1 MTTGSHGAGTL
12 LAGRYRFEDLL
23 TEHDGAHFWRA
34 TDTVLARSVAIH
46 AVPSDD
52 PRAAGLMEAA
62 RLSATVND
70 SHLLRVLDADD
81 DGELAW
87 VVNEWGEGL
96 SLDLMLQR
104 GTLEP
109 DRAAWLVREV
119 ADAVAAGHRQG
130 VAHGRLNPESV
141 LVTHVGSVK
150 LIGYVVDAS
159 LHPPRPRHP
168 LYGDLDD
175 RQADVL
181 DLGGLLYASL
191 TGRWPGVAPSEVP
204 AAPRDGHGPLRP
216 RQVRAGVPRVLDA
229 VCDQVLQPEGR
240 HHVRLE
246 TAHEVAA
253 ALADVVGGPG
263 AVEPVTLAV
272 MHDEMREPTRGVP
285 DLDAPTVA
293 VAAPSLDE
301 PTVAVT
307 PQHTQRDSQHDLEA
321 TQLSE
326 AVDPDPDTGP
336 GRPGP
341 AMEHTALHREP
352 LESPDTL
359 APLRAPDVVPP
370 PPPFED
376 SPERPLFSATE
387 RRVPAGAPRAPHRWD
402 DTSSNGGGGW
412 HTGGQAGHHTGTH
425 GGGDGPESWLS
436 GSDPEPAPGNGHEGR
451 GWLRT
456 AVVVGL
462 VLVTLVAMAVAFTL
476 GRQDG
481 SVLSG
486 ITGGDDD
493 PTSASQTPGQRVR
506 IAAVE
511 DFDPEGDPA
520 DENPE
525 EAPNAIDGDPATTWT
540 TVTYRNRPD
549 LGGLKSGVGLMLDLG
564 EARDVSQLTV
574 RFATSP
580 TSLEVYAAPQDV
592 TRFPTAVDQM
602 QKVAAQQDAPARA
615 TLRLEPRPMT
625 RYLLVWLT
633 ELPPTDGGYRG
644 EIAEISARS

>member
-23 TEHDGAHFWRA
+23 TEHAGAHFWRA

-52 PRAAGLMEAA
+52 PRARSLMEAA

-104 GTLEP
+104 GVLAPE
-109 DRAAWLVREV
+109 RAAWLTREV
-119 ADAVAAGHRQG
+119 AEAVAAGHRQG
-130 VAHGRLNPESV
+130 VAHGRLNPEAV
-141 LVTHVGSVK
+141 LVTHAGGVK

-159 LHPPRPRHP
+159 LHPPVTGDP
-168 LYGDLDD
+168 LYGALDE
-175 RQADVL
+175 RRADVVN
-181 DLGGLLYASL
+181 LGALLFASL
-191 TGRWPGVAPSEVP
+191 TGRWPGVAPSTVP
-204 AAPRDGHGPLRP
+204 APPGESHRPLRP

-229 VCDQVLQPEGR
+229 ICDQVLQPEGS
-240 HHVRLE
+240 HHVHLT

-253 ALADVVGGPG
+253 ALADFTGGVG
-263 AVEPVTLAV
+263 AVEPVALAA
-272 MHDEMREPTRGVP
+272 MH
-285 DLDAPTVA
+285 A
-293 VAAPSLDE
+293 E
-301 PTVAVT
+301 PTVAVPAPT
-307 PQHTQRDSQHDLEA
+307 DDPTDNGRDDTGDEPTRAVPDPRQEPPEDPEA

-326 AVDPDPDTGP
+326 AVPH

-352 LESPDTL
+352 LESPDS
-359 APLRAPDVVPP
+359 LRPMQAPDVVPP

-376 SPERPLFSATE
+376 SPERPLFSTTE
-387 RRVPAGAPRAPHRWD
+387 RRVPAGAAAHHEPTERWD
-402 DTSSNGGGGW
+402 TPTGSHRAAS
-412 HTGGQAGHHTGTH
+412 HTGSHQTATH
-425 GGGDGPESWLS
+425 GGGSGSGPESWLFTD
-436 GSDPEPAPGNGHEGR
+436 SDPAPAQGNGHEGR

-456 AVVVGL
+456 AVVVGV

-493 PTSASQTPGQRVR
+493 PTQASQTPSQRLEV
-506 IAAVE
+506 ASVE
-511 DFDPEGDPA
+511 DFDPEGDPS

-525 EAPNAIDGDPATTWT
+525 EAPAAIDGDPATAWT

-549 LGGLKSGVGLMLDLG
+549 LGGLKAGVGLMLDLG
-564 EARDVSQLTV
+564 EDREVGSVTV
-574 RFATSP
+574 RFASSP
-580 TSLEVYAAPQDV
+580 TSFEVYAAPRGV
-592 TRFPTAVDQM
+592 TAFPTAVSEMDR
-602 QKVAAQQDAPARA
+602 VATRDAAPARA
-615 TLRLEPRPMT
+615 AVELDPRPST

-633 ELPPTDGGYRG
+633 ELPPADGGYQG
-644 EIAEISARS
+644 AIAEIAVRS

>member
-52 PRAAGLMEAA
+52 PRAPALMEAA

-104 GTLEP
+104 GTLAPE
-109 DRAAWLVREV
+109 RAAWLTREV
-119 ADAVAAGHRQG
+119 AEAVAAGHRQG
-130 VAHGRLNPESV
+130 VAHGRLNPEAV

-159 LHPPRPRHP
+159 LSPPAPVDP
-168 LYGDLDD
+168 GYGELDD
-175 RQADVL
+175 RRADVVN
-181 DLGGLLYASL
+181 LGGILYASL

-204 AAPRDGHGPLRP
+204 EAPRDAHRPLRP

-229 VCDQVLQPEGR
+229 ICDQVLQSVGS
-240 HHVRLE
+240 HHARIE

-253 ALADVVGGPG
+253 ALADFTGGVG
-263 AVEPVTLAV
+263 AVEPVALAA
-272 MHDEMREPTRGVP
+272 MH
-285 DLDAPTVA
+285 
-293 VAAPSLDE
+293 DE
-301 PTVAVT
+301 PTVALSSSDGPSGSSGSSGSSEST
-307 PQHTQRDSQHDLEA
+307 AEEPTQAVDAAAAGWDPEA
-321 TQLSE
+321 TQQSE
-326 AVDPDPDTGP
+326 AV
-336 GRPGP
+336 RPGP

-352 LESPDTL
+352 LESPDSMH
-359 APLRAPDVVPP
+359 PMRAPDVVPP

-387 RRVPAGAPRAPHRWD
+387 RRVPVAAQGQGTAVRWED
-402 DTSSNGGGGW
+402 STDTGHPTGHGSSTRNG
-412 HTGGQAGHHTGTH
+412 TAH
-425 GGGDGPESWLS
+425 GSSRLTDTGPESWLS
-436 GSDPEPAPGNGHEGR
+436 ADTDAAPVRGHGREGR

-456 AVVVGL
+456 AVVVGV
-462 VLVTLVAMAVAFTL
+462 VLLTLVAMAVAFTL

-486 ITGGDDD
+486 ITGGEEQE
-493 PTSASQTPGQRVR
+493 PSQTTETPSQRIRV
-506 IAAVE
+506 ASVE

-525 EAPNAIDGDPATTWT
+525 DAPNAVDGDPATTWG

-549 LGGLKSGVGLMLDLG
+549 LGGLKAGVGLMLDLG
-564 EARDVSQLTV
+564 QEREVGAVTV
-574 RFATSP
+574 RFATGP
-580 TSLEVYAAPQDV
+580 TSLEVYAAPRGA
-592 TRFPTAVDQM
+592 TEFPTGVPEM
-602 QKVAAQQDAPARA
+602 ERVAAQADAPERA
-615 TLRLEPRPMT
+615 SLDLEPRPTT

-633 ELPPTDGGYRG
+633 ELPAAEGGYRG
-644 EIAEISARS
+644 EIAEISVRS